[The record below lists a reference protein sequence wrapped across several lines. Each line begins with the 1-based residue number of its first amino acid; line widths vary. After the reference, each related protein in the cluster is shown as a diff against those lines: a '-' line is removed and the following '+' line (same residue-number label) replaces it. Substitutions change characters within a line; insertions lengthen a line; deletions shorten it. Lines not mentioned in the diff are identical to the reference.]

1 LSFDLQHLYDEEEE
15 RIELIIILEDV
26 LISLPII
33 SDDQVGVAFLKAFD
47 HRISFKT

>member
-1 LSFDLQHLYDEEEE
+1 MMRRKKELSSSSF
-15 RIELIIILEDV
+15 LEDV

-47 HRISFKT
+47 HRISFNT